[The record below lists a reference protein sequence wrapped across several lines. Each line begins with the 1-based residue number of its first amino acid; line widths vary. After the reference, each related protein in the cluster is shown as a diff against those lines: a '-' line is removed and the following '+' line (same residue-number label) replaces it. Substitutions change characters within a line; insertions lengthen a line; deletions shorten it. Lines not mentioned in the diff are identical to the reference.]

1 MNRKKRNIIERPN
14 FNVRDRVIVE
24 ERSFSRII
32 GKRVSL
38 EAFIPELD
46 LDLLRI
52 WNGRVSKVLSNRCY
66 DGLFSFHERPYYE
79 IVYDPNQNNGVRPP
93 QYAWEIGLHTT
104 YIKNSKKDELSS

>member
-1 MNRKKRNIIERPN
+1 MNRKKENIIERPN
-14 FNVRDRVIVE
+14 FNVGDRVIVE

-32 GKRVSL
+32 GKEVYL

-52 WNGRVSKVLSNRCY
+52 WTGRVSKVLSNRCY
-66 DGLFSFHERPYYE
+66 VGLFSFHERPCYE

-93 QYAWEIGLHTT
+93 QYAWEKGLHIA
-104 YIKNSKKDELSS
+104 YVKISKNDELSS